1 MYPSPRSLSLDS
13 IKMKPPSV
21 PSPCFVAAVVAVVSL
36 VVLAVMQ
43 DEEENQRQAEQPMVL
58 ARTVLA
64 CRRQLEEQA
73 GEQQPARKRMF
84 INWNRARAR
93 SCVQEDYWGPTP
105 RFNDRQFERVFRVT
119 RRMADQI
126 LNTCAM
132 ADAFFTERIDACG
145 KTAICPK
152 VKILVA
158 LKLVAYGVSPSA
170 FQDYFQMGLSTAHEC
185 LKRFSFV
192 MARDE
197 DNLLLFQRQMTR
209 ADAKKASD
217 VHQYHHGVAGQIGS
231 LDCMHVGWRLCP
243 VAWQGQYQGSK
254 GKPTIIL
261 EAFADHFLWIWHSSF
276 SHPGSLNDINVW
288 DRSDL
293 LKSFLDGTFSA
304 DVDFE
309 FEIGGET
316 FHQVWLMVDGIYP
329 ELARFVKTIAE
340 PLTEVA
346 KLYATWQEASR
357 KDIERAFG
365 VLQRKFQILVR
376 DVEQWYVDEIKN
388 IVETCIILHN
398 MMVAERVERSE
409 DERADWY
416 EYMQNEEETEALDP
430 AWEYVER
437 QDAEMALHRRLQDQ
451 FYNGPAVN
459 IRDNNYQR
467 QRQLFNL

>member
-192 MARDE
+192 MACDE
-197 DNLLLFQRQMTR
+197 DNLLQFQQQMTH
-209 ADAKKASD
+209 ADAKKLVMCTSIIMVLLDKLGHWIACMLVGGS
-217 VHQYHHGVAGQIGS
+217 VLLHG
-231 LDCMHVGWRLCP
+231 
-243 VAWQGQYQGSK
+243 K
-254 GKPTIIL
+254 
-261 EAFADHFLWIWHSSF
+261 
-276 SHPGSLNDINVW
+276 
-288 DRSDL
+288 
-293 LKSFLDGTFSA
+293 
-304 DVDFE
+304 
-309 FEIGGET
+309 
-316 FHQVWLMVDGIYP
+316 
-329 ELARFVKTIAE
+329 
-340 PLTEVA
+340 
-346 KLYATWQEASR
+346 
-357 KDIERAFG
+357 
-365 VLQRKFQILVR
+365 
-376 DVEQWYVDEIKN
+376 
-388 IVETCIILHN
+388 
-398 MMVAERVERSE
+398 
-409 DERADWY
+409 
-416 EYMQNEEETEALDP
+416 
-430 AWEYVER
+430 
-437 QDAEMALHRRLQDQ
+437 
-451 FYNGPAVN
+451 VN
-459 IRDNNYQR
+459 IRVQKGN
-467 QRQLFNL
+467 